1 MAAENSNL
9 QDFLNTI
16 AKENGYED
24 GLIDVQ
30 DVSSEGAN
38 YTSTLHLVTISAP
51 DKEDLKIFAKV
62 ANIDETLR
70 ASDDTFTKVYNT
82 ERIFYSELAVAFERL
97 YNIHGVKVEDR
108 INLSKYYG
116 YQSTENKEILVLENV
131 TASGFG
137 SFDRFKPFDWD
148 YASAAVKVLAKFHA
162 LGIAAKEE
170 NLEELKKLREI
181 GMDMSLLKMKDVLL
195 ENAHKIGTEMV
206 KQEYR
211 SRLQNH
217 MNKGSMVKN
226 FDILWKPSN
235 DGFLIHADYR
245 PNNLMHRIKVSFKSP
260 PISSINYKILVYLP

>member
-82 ERIFYSELAVAFERL
+82 ERIF
-97 YNIHGVKVEDR
+97 
-108 INLSKYYG
+108 
-116 YQSTENKEILVLENV
+116 ILN
-131 TASGFG
+131 
-137 SFDRFKPFDWD
+137 
-148 YASAAVKVLAKFHA
+148 
-162 LGIAAKEE
+162 
-170 NLEELKKLREI
+170 
-181 GMDMSLLKMKDVLL
+181 SLLPLKDFT
-195 ENAHKIGTEMV
+195 IYTE
-206 KQEYR
+206 
-211 SRLQNH
+211 
-217 MNKGSMVKN
+217 
-226 FDILWKPSN
+226 
-235 DGFLIHADYR
+235 
-245 PNNLMHRIKVSFKSP
+245 
-260 PISSINYKILVYLP
+260 